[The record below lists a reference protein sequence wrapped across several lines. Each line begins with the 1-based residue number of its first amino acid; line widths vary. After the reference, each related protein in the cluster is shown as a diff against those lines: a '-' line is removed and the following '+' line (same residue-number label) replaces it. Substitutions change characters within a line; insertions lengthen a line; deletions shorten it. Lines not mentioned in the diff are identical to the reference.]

1 MDLNKAKLS
10 LDAADK
16 ISDKKWTKLF
26 PVERYKEEGPDKHE
40 QEDEAIPTSIMGMYE
55 GWACELCETHNLDEE
70 DKQLVRFLCERLVN
84 CVSYGMMGPPSESDW
99 DVHFEGTLGYWT
111 VTGLTQTTKKGKPD
125 PDKDIV
131 NQILDQ
137 IKEPV
142 RLLLQAG
149 VSFEQISQAV
159 MIVPVED
166 THVE

>member
-1 MDLNKAKLS
+1 MDVVNG
-10 LDAADK
+10 
-16 ISDKKWTKLF
+16 ISDKDWGKLF
-26 PVERYKEEGPDKHE
+26 PEERYMQEGPGKHE
-40 QEDEAIPTSIMGMYE
+40 QEAERIPSSIMNMYNE
-55 GWACELCETHNLDEE
+55 WAEELCTLHNLNDV
-70 DKQLVRFLCERLVN
+70 DDQFMRFLCERLEAHTG
-84 CVSYGMMGPPSESDW
+84 YGMMGVDDSDW
-99 DVHFEGTLGYWT
+99 DNQFDGTLSMT
-111 VTGLTQTTKKGKPD
+111 IVKGLTQTTKKGKPA
-125 PDKDIV
+125 PDKDTV